1 MLFRVPTSDCLQ
13 AREAAS
19 ARLDGELSELEA
31 ARLAAHLRDCAACS
45 VYALELSAITESL
58 RGAELEQPQLDL
70 TLPRRRALPSI
81 RVAAAAAAV
90 VAVAAGSAYAVG
102 QGLGSGPAKAK
113 VEALTPSLVG
123 LQADSRNQ
131 HLFAMLR
138 QVTPQ
143 NGEVRPGRLIF
154 A

>member
-31 ARLAAHLRDCAACS
+31 ARLSAHLRDCTACS
-45 VYALELSAITESL
+45 VYALELSAIAESL
-58 RGAELEQPQLDL
+58 RGAELEQPQLDV
-70 TLPRRRALPSI
+70 TLPRRRALPGI

-90 VAVAAGSAYAVG
+90 LAVAAGSAYAVG
-102 QGLGSGPAKAK
+102 LGSGQAKAK
-113 VEALTPSLVG
+113 VAALTPSLVG

-138 QVTPQ
+138 PVAPQ
-143 NGEVRPGRLIF
+143 QGEVQPGRLIF